1 MTARGV
7 VVSCF
12 AVFLARFYPLLGLLL
27 AIWGSF
33 SERLDVG
40 RDLLGNGSFFELL
53 FASKVSKVADGCFL
67 LVVGS
72 FSLGVGGP
80 WIAVEAC
87 TSSAG
92 EVVYC
97 SGIEIGLT
105 CSLEAPQLSVF
116 A

>member
-1 MTARGV
+1 M
-7 VVSCF
+7 
-12 AVFLARFYPLLGLLL
+12 

-53 FASKVSKVADGCFL
+53 FASEVGKVADGRFL

-72 FSLGVGGP
+72 FSIAVGGP
-80 WIAVEAC
+80 WIAVAAC

-97 SGIEIGLT
+97 SGVWIELT

>member
-1 MTARGV
+1 M
-7 VVSCF
+7 
-12 AVFLARFYPLLGLLL
+12 

-53 FASKVSKVADGCFL
+53 FASEVGKVADGRFL
-67 LVVGS
+67 LVLGS
-72 FSLGVGGP
+72 FSIVVGGS

-97 SGIEIGLT
+97 SGVGIGLA
-105 CSLEAPQLSVF
+105 CSFVALQLVAF

>member
-1 MTARGV
+1 M
-7 VVSCF
+7 
-12 AVFLARFYPLLGLLL
+12 

-53 FASKVSKVADGCFL
+53 FASEVGKVADGRFL
-67 LVVGS
+67 LVLGS
-72 FSLGVGGP
+72 FSLVVGGSR
-80 WIAVEAC
+80 IAVVAC

-97 SGIEIGLT
+97 SGVEIGLT
-105 CSLEAPQLSVF
+105 CSLVAPQLVAF